1 MKKSNFI
8 LWAIAGAALL
18 WGSVA
23 LVSASDGVSMLDYV
37 FYFLGGLAF
46 GAVTVATAVG
56 LLGRGLRKRER
67 LIKILPSPFVI
78 QLVFLVIVFAGVSF
92 DLAFAARFAASRSAL
107 EMAATDTRSG
117 TGPGAP
123 TWIGLFKVSEIDKAG
138 NAVRFIIGECG
149 LADDCGVVHSP
160 DGTPPIIGE
169 DWYAPIKG
177 SWWRWR
183 RSW

>member
-1 MKKSNFI
+1 MKRSNYIF
-8 LWAIAGAALL
+8 WAIAGAAFL

-23 LVSASDGVSMLDYV
+23 LVSASDGVSALDYI
-37 FYFLGGLAF
+37 FYFFGGLAF
-46 GAVTVATAVG
+46 GAVTVATAVV

-67 LIKILPSPFVI
+67 LIKILPYPFVI
-78 QLVFLVIVFAGVSF
+78 QLVFLVIVFVGVSF

-117 TGPGAP
+117 TGPRAP
-123 TWIGLFKVSEIDKAG
+123 VWIGLFRVSEIDKAG

-149 LADDCGVVHSP
+149 LADKCGVVHSP
-160 DGTPPIIGE
+160 DGAPPVVGE
-169 DWYAPIKG
+169 DWYVPMKG
-177 SWWRWR
+177 FWWGWR